1 MRGRLAVRGI
11 PLRVF
16 MGTLPEE
23 KLFPRMVILD
33 AVLEG
38 EHREEPMADYAWV
51 CSRIASLAGESF
63 GLIEELAHRVHSML
77 SAGCPGKWKVT
88 VAKPFPPVNPPA
100 ARAEY
105 SVEG

>member
-16 MGTLPEE
+16 LGIMPEE
-23 KLFPRMVILD
+23 RIFPRTVILD

-51 CSRIASLAGESF
+51 CSRVASLSEERF
-63 GLIEELAHRVHSML
+63 GLIEELAHRVHEML
-77 SAGCPGKWKVT
+77 SSGCPGKWTVT
-88 VAKPFPPVNPPA
+88 VAKPFPPVTPPA

-105 SVEG
+105 TVEG